1 MCVKIAEMR
10 GVFRCRNMVETRCIA
25 SLRPKSEIT
34 PPKSKNTEGSCDVI
48 ILPNYFGLRL
58 QKKITQDANIL
69 ISNNL
74 GHFFDTFN
82 RIKF

>member
-25 SLRPKSEIT
+25 SLRPKPEIT
-34 PPKSKNTEGSCDVI
+34 PTKSKNTEGSLYAI
-48 ILPNYFGLRL
+48 ILVNYCSLRL
-58 QKKITQDANIL
+58 KIKITQDANTL

-74 GHFFDTFN
+74 GHFLIHLTA
-82 RIKF
+82 